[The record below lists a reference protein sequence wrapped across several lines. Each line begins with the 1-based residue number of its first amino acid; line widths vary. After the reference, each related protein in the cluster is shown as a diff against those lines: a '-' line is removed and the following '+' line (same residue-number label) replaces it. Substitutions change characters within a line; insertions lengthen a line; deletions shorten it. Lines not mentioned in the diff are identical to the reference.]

1 VTVGRFTSA
10 RNLAAR
16 LILKNGE
23 KSTHV
28 RVVDTPGAQAWRQ
41 GSSAETRTVV
51 DAAWFEFDQDRING
65 DLIRT
70 GDREVFIPATALGTV
85 VPDQTTDYMV
95 RVDGSRWQVISVG
108 TIQPNEDLV
117 LHILQVRQT

>member
-1 VTVGRFTSA
+1 MTVGRFTSA
-10 RNLAAR
+10 RALSAR

-28 RVVDTPGAQAWRQ
+28 RVVDAAGAQPWRR
-41 GSSAETRTVV
+41 SASPDTSTVV
-51 DAAWFEFDQDRING
+51 DAAWFEFEQDRIND

-85 VPDQTTDYMV
+85 VPDQTTDYMI
-95 RVDGSRWQVISVG
+95 RVDLSRWQVISVR
-108 TIQPNEDLV
+108 TVQPNEDLV

>member
-1 VTVGRFTSA
+1 MTVGRFTSA
-10 RNLAAR
+10 RALAER

-28 RVVDTPGAQAWRQ
+28 RVVDTAGAQAWRQ
-41 GSSAETRTVV
+41 SGSSETSTVV
-51 DAAWFEFDQDRING
+51 DAAWFEFDQDRINE

-70 GDREVFIPATALGTV
+70 GDREVFVPATALGTV
-85 VPDQTTDYMV
+85 VPNPTSDYFV
-95 RVDGSRWQVISVG
+95 RVDGSRWQVISVR

-117 LHILQVRQT
+117 LHVIQVRQT